1 MKARTRSKVDS
12 GRSSKDCNQFSVF
25 ISRSQ
30 MESQSPGNAPKDT
43 STRRIGCNPCWICPN
58 RLLIEFV
65 LSFPILRTPP
75 VVTGLRKRQSHEFK
89 PLKKLHATMHHGSCQ
104 DLRLCGT
111 NVSLI
116 LN

>member
-43 STRRIGCNPCWICPN
+43 STRRLSSNPSAKHFCNIGWRNRSKQPCCRVQSEASKLP
-58 RLLIEFV
+58 
-65 LSFPILRTPP
+65 LSTEETKSGARGKRARIVP
-75 VVTGLRKRQSHEFK
+75 VQQVPAMLTQ
-89 PLKKLHATMHHGSCQ
+89 T
-104 DLRLCGT
+104 
-111 NVSLI
+111 
-116 LN
+116 